1 MDPEILAVIRSSTAV
16 STSSGNSAHLLKIGT
31 KRRRTKAEIEEF
43 RSMRDNQF
51 ELLASKDAR
60 IEELER

>member
-1 MDPEILAVIRSSTAV
+1 M

-51 ELLASKDAR
+51 ELLASKEAR